1 VIAAALDY
9 NSHRIDA
16 LAADNS
22 KAVSYWAIN
31 ANILRNRVKAA
42 MSDWITN
49 GYKNDYE
56 QIAAYI
62 AQVEGRDLVLLKQR
76 YIDELRVSTSE
87 ILVFAHARVLLPT
100 GDYQTIDTQD
110 LRIPLPSGDT
120 LQLKF
125 DVGVGEVDV
134 KVNAPDADA
143 AIAKALQSPQLKGH
157 LVKGDL
163 KAESVGNQQFRVTG
177 KFLSGDI
184 TLL

>member
-1 VIAAALDY
+1 MIAAALDY

-76 YIDELRVSTSE
+76 YIDELDRAKLTGLASGSDFYYTA
-87 ILVFAHARVLLPT
+87 LTPAHFADSPAGWT
-100 GDYQTIDTQD
+100 NFSFS
-110 LRIPLPSGDT
+110 SGDFSRYSSSQFNASGWSAYAGGSFLGIFGGGGGT
-120 LQLKF
+120 L
-125 DVGVGEVDV
+125 
-134 KVNAPDADA
+134 
-143 AIAKALQSPQLKGH
+143 S
-157 LVKGDL
+157 
-163 KAESVGNQQFRVTG
+163 
-177 KFLSGDI
+177 
-184 TLL
+184 